1 MIRSVSILLILA
13 LLYTEVVC
21 IATWNAFRETAG
33 TPRKSIAIA
42 INDTE
47 VCSPVVNNIS
57 ISLLDGLGLIS
68 FAFAISS
75 SVILPIADKTTTTS
89 FPFL

>member
-33 TPRKSIAIA
+33 TPRESIAIA
-42 INDTE
+42 IKATD
-47 VCSPVVNNIS
+47 VCSPVVKS
-57 ISLLDGLGLIS
+57 ISNSRREAFGLMS
-68 FAFAISS
+68 FAISKS
-75 SVILPIADKTTTTS
+75 TSVCLPIAESTTTT
-89 FPFL
+89 